1 MSSCISTDRQDL
13 QCHLGSSASTSPS
26 SSSTRSYYLKCQ
38 LSSIFSLL
46 SYLLHLN
53 ASAITKERTPKN
65 KLNALPLIFKLLRRT
80 SSYAAREEAP
90 HGCARS
96 LSPLHWGHNQGE
108 MHFNMSHKF
117 VRIEAQSALEI
128 LSALLHLHKLHREP
142 QERWLSVCLSVCLPL
157 CLAVQSAC
165 CCPCLSLCF
174 FNCVHKFGKFDNYAH

>member
-1 MSSCISTDRQDL
+1 MSSCITTDRQDFQL
-13 QCHLGSSASTSPS
+13 QLRSSASTSTSPS
-26 SSSTRSYYLKCQ
+26 SSSTGGYYLKCQ
-38 LSSIFSLL
+38 LSSIFSLLL

-80 SSYAAREEAP
+80 SSYAGREEAP
-90 HGCARS
+90 PKSPSTLS
-96 LSPLHWGHNQGE
+96 LLFAVSPLHWGHNQGE

-142 QERWLSVCLSVCLPL
+142 QER
-157 CLAVQSAC
+157 
-165 CCPCLSLCF
+165 
-174 FNCVHKFGKFDNYAH
+174 